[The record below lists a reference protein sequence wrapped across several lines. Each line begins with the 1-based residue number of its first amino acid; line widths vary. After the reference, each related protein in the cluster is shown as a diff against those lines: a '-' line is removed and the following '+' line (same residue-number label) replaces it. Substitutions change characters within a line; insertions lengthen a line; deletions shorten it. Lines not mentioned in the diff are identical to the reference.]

1 MVSLFR
7 LAAGHSGAATRAR
20 QHRVKPV
27 KFHVIN
33 IVMLVPHV
41 DGEKLS
47 WQIRYLTIGN
57 RRR

>member
-7 LAAGHSGAATRAR
+7 LAAGHSRAATRAR

-33 IVMLVPHV
+33 ILILVPHV
-41 DGEKLS
+41 YGKKLS
-47 WQIRYLTIGN
+47 WQIKYFTIGN
-57 RRR
+57 RWR